1 MRKGFPTEEVRN
13 DDWYFQNEGAL
24 YHIIGTSST
33 IPNSATTIGATSG
46 TTNIYVPPGRI
57 MRLKGLSFSS
67 DLPCTAAGFIVK
79 GSWGSTGTG
88 STRLEIGFSSGGNGQ
103 TGYIDMNN
111 ILLFEDGLVSVTLAF
126 NDPDKTKIAGAATY
140 RSNFKLI
147 PSAELLTFDRNWS
160 ADYTY
165 LALGDSI
172 TEGHS
177 MGSDA
182 QGNHYLGWYNFTN
195 VLRDT
200 LINQGVDIRVNN
212 AGWGGAKAFNLY
224 KAIKSG
230 YFQTSNPDLITIGF
244 GMNDCVNSNAGDLTN
259 YISYINFAI
268 SYFYQKNPNVSIVL
282 IGPNATNDATRTP
295 TIGNFRAALAS
306 IAAAPPV
313 AVDIKYYDSST
324 AFFVGE
330 NDALYF
336 RDTEVGTSAMIHP
349 SGVGSTL
356 IGNGLYTIAQ
366 TTKFYKNAIA

>member
-1 MRKGFPTEEVRN
+1 MKADPHGVLTGTHFI
-13 DDWYFQNEGAL
+13 DGDHACCEGAL
-24 YHIIGTSST
+24 
-33 IPNSATTIGATSG
+33 
-46 TTNIYVPPGRI
+46 
-57 MRLKGLSFSS
+57 
-67 DLPCTAAGFIVK
+67 AAGARFAAGYPITPSTEVVERFAARVPTVGGTFI
-79 GSWGSTGTG
+79 
-88 STRLEIGFSSGGNGQ
+88 Q
-103 TGYIDMNN
+103 M
-111 ILLFEDGLVSVTLAF
+111 EDELA
-126 NDPDKTKIAGAATY
+126 A
-140 RSNFKLI
+140 
-147 PSAELLTFDRNWS
+147 
-160 ADYTY
+160 
-165 LALGDSI
+165 SI
-172 TEGHS
+172 TL
-177 MGSDA
+177 
-182 QGNHYLGWYNFTN
+182 QGA
-195 VLRDT
+195 V
-200 LINQGVDIRVNN
+200 
-212 AGWGGAKAFNLY
+212 WGGAKAFNLY

-259 YISYINFAI
+259 YITYINFAI

-306 IAAAPPV
+306 IVAAPPV

-356 IGNGLYTIAQ
+356 IGNGLYTVTQ